1 MPVIDDG
8 AQRQLNGVIIRY
20 MKRYNLTY
28 QAAVNKIRIDL
39 IRNIT
44 HVTDNPRP
52 WHKGLGR

>member
-1 MPVIDDG
+1 MPVDDG

-44 HVTDNPRP
+44 NVTDNPRP